1 MDEKSRIIAR
11 LIEQFGKL
19 EPTVPTDEAAPVG
32 SYGALGRADCPICH
46 GIGFISYDKPFGD
59 PDFGRIQPCSCRRK
73 SSPADRK
80 LAMARRGNLI
90 GYTEMTFERFNID
103 GRGQLRE
110 GERLALRL
118 AKTAALNFA
127 NRLDGW
133 LMFTGLYGTGKTHL
147 AAAIAN
153 HCLDAGVDCL
163 FQPVPDLLDWIRS
176 SYSGY
181 GESYGDRF
189 ERIRSVPLLVMDDLG
204 AESGTAWADEKI
216 FQILNFRA
224 VNRLATVVTTNCD
237 LRELDGRIASRLSDP
252 ALVTTIHLKVPDYRK
267 PFSGADT
274 TFDSLS
280 TLHQLTDR
288 TFMSFEGRRSEPM
301 TDEGRAEL
309 DSALRAA
316 RAFAADP
323 VGWLIFS
330 GPNGVG
336 KTHIAAAIA
345 NELTEKN
352 LREVLFIP
360 VPELLDHLRA
370 TFSPTSTISF
380 DRLFESV
387 ENAPILILDHLNT
400 TNATTWTKEKLFQI
414 VNYRSL
420 LRLPTVFTT
429 VLPVKD
435 IEPGI
440 QSRMLDSK
448 LTRIVSMF
456 HVPMYGLPCG
466 KDSALPKRIPKRS
479 AR

>member
-1 MDEKSRIIAR
+1 
-11 LIEQFGKL
+11 
-19 EPTVPTDEAAPVG
+19 
-32 SYGALGRADCPICH
+32 
-46 GIGFISYDKPFGD
+46 
-59 PDFGRIQPCSCRRK
+59 
-73 SSPADRK
+73 
-80 LAMARRGNLI
+80 
-90 GYTEMTFERFNID
+90 
-103 GRGQLRE
+103 
-110 GERLALRL
+110 
-118 AKTAALNFA
+118 
-127 NRLDGW
+127 
-133 LMFTGLYGTGKTHL
+133 
-147 AAAIAN
+147 
-153 HCLDAGVDCL
+153 
-163 FQPVPDLLDWIRS
+163 
-176 SYSGY
+176 
-181 GESYGDRF
+181 
-189 ERIRSVPLLVMDDLG
+189 
-204 AESGTAWADEKI
+204 
-216 FQILNFRA
+216 
-224 VNRLATVVTTNCD
+224 
-237 LRELDGRIASRLSDP
+237 
-252 ALVTTIHLKVPDYRK
+252 
-267 PFSGADT
+267 
-274 TFDSLS
+274 
-280 TLHQLTDR
+280 
-288 TFMSFEGRRSEPM
+288 MSFEGRRSEPM
-301 TDEGRAEL
+301 ADEGRAEL

-323 VGWLIFS
+323 VGWVIFS

-466 KDSALPKRIPKRS
+466 KDSALPKRIPKRP